1 MISALDVKAQ
11 DPDSF
16 HICYF
21 SLNNQHEFT
30 EMEKFTKKLNEH
42 SSHPISVKEYMTEG
56 GLPEDSFKKM
66 VEEDVRCDGLVISGH
81 HTGAFGGKRAS
92 GSLNVSF
99 LEKMSCDEKYSNW
112 FKNIQALWLQG
123 CRTLGTGEVVPDQQE
138 ETSAD
143 HHTLRVGNVLEEDHL
158 EQSLVD
164 LDMEFSATLDQD
176 NPLSSRYLR
185 VFPAATVFG
194 WTKTAPGEKAGS
206 QYSIPFHIAHIAR
219 LNSKTDQFPTSKPL
233 DKTLDQGSA
242 LQYTESLLNLL
253 NRRDMDNECEDVSIE
268 AWKKHGNV
276 QNQRTELGFLNP
288 DLNAHPALTQSDDDL
303 LKQARLLDCL
313 LNNAKD
319 EESLLK
325 AIDEILK
332 DPKLIHYTFNSLL
345 DKLKTL
351 KQDQP
356 NLHKKILDKLKSNSK
371 MNEFLAQK
379 LNSPSLGILRK
390 IDYFAFYEEL
400 YGKSDP
406 IRSHLLDQSIK
417 ILKSTQSDDSYDVID
432 YKITLLQ
439 SLDKHGYLT
448 HPKGLS
454 VLEQAMKDSDIAVR
468 VEAVEA
474 AGKIGES
481 ALSLVEQAIN
491 DSDTSIKV
499 RMEAVY
505 AAGKIGEAALPLVEK
520 AMNDK
525 NLEVRREAVRAA
537 GKIGEAA
544 LPLVEKAMNNSDQQ
558 YVRLQAVT
566 AAGEIGEPALPLMQ
580 STGLPLLEKLMED
593 SDRYVRRSAVS
604 SAGEIGEVAL
614 PLLEKAM
621 NNSDI
626 SMREEAVEAAGKIG
640 KAALPLLEQAMN
652 DSNKD
657 VRLEAVYA
665 AGEIGEPALPL
676 IEQAMNDSNT
686 DVRLQAV
693 EKAGKM
699 GEPARSLI
707 QSKGLP
713 VLEKAM
719 NNKDEFIRLRA
730 AKTVGEIG
738 GARVLPLVEK
748 AMNDTDQ
755 YVRLTAVAAAG
766 KMGNPARSLIQS
778 KGLPILEKAMNDS
791 DSNVRWR
798 AVKAAGEIG
807 EAALPL
813 LRRLLEDENTP
824 RNTKRDIEKAIR
836 QIN

>member
-1 MISALDVKAQ
+1 MQKFQKKLSKKQRFLILITFFMISVSAAKAQ

-81 HTGAFGGKRAS
+81 HTGAFGGKRAE

-138 ETSAD
+138 EISAD
-143 HHTLRVGNVLEEDHL
+143 HHTLRVGNVLDEDHL

-233 DKTLDQGSA
+233 DETLDQESA
-242 LQYTESLLNLL
+242 LQYTQSLLNLL
-253 NRRDMDNECEDVSIE
+253 NRQDMDNECEDVSIE

-276 QNQRTELGFLNP
+276 QNQRTELGFSNP

-313 LNNAKD
+313 LNNSKD

-351 KQDQP
+351 KRGQP
-356 NLHKKILDKLKSNSK
+356 EFHKKILDKLKSNSK

-417 ILKSTQSDDSYDVID
+417 ILKSTQSDDSYDVRD
-432 YKITLLQ
+432 YKSTLLQ

-454 VLEQAMKDSDIAVR
+454 VLEQAMKDSAGNVR
-468 VEAVEA
+468 GKAVE
-474 AGKIGES
+474 
-481 ALSLVEQAIN
+481 
-491 DSDTSIKV
+491 
-499 RMEAVY
+499 

-520 AMNDK
+520 AMNDSDK
-525 NLEVRREAVRAA
+525 YVRFRAVGAARKIGAPALSLIQSKGLSVLEKAMNDKDLYVRWQAVKAAREIGEPALSLIQSKGLSVLEQAMNDSDMYVRSRVFRMAEEIGEPALPLLEKAMNDSDTDVRRRAVKAA

-544 LPLVEKAMNNSDQQ
+544 LPL
-558 YVRLQAVT
+558 
-566 AAGEIGEPALPLMQ
+566 IQ
-580 STGLPLLEKLMED
+580 SKGL
-593 SDRYVRRSAVS
+593 SV
-604 SAGEIGEVAL
+604 
-614 PLLEKAM
+614 
-621 NNSDI
+621 
-626 SMREEAVEAAGKIG
+626 
-640 KAALPLLEQAMN
+640 LEQAMN
-652 DSNKD
+652 DSNK
-657 VRLEAVYA
+657 
-665 AGEIGEPALPL
+665 
-676 IEQAMNDSNT
+676 
-686 DVRLQAV
+686 
-693 EKAGKM
+693 
-699 GEPARSLI
+699 
-707 QSKGLP
+707 
-713 VLEKAM
+713 
-719 NNKDEFIRLRA
+719 
-730 AKTVGEIG
+730 
-738 GARVLPLVEK
+738 
-748 AMNDTDQ
+748 
-755 YVRLTAVAAAG
+755 YVR
-766 KMGNPARSLIQS
+766 R
-778 KGLPILEKAMNDS
+778 
-791 DSNVRWR
+791 R

-807 EAALPL
+807 KPALPL

-824 RNTKRDIEKAIR
+824 RDTKKDIEQVIR

>member
-1 MISALDVKAQ
+1 MQKFQKKLSKKQRFLILAFFMISALNAKAQ

-30 EMEKFTKKLNEH
+30 EMEKFTKKLNKH

-66 VEEDVRCDGLVISGH
+66 VEENVRCDGLVISGH
-81 HTGAFGGKRAS
+81 HTGAFGGKRAE

-123 CRTLGTGEVVPDQQE
+123 CRTLGTGEVVPDQEETSTNQ

-143 HHTLRVGNVLEEDHL
+143 HHTLRVGNVLYEDHL
-158 EQSLVD
+158 EQSLAD

-185 VFPAATVFG
+185 VFPKATVFG

-219 LNSKTDQFPTSKPL
+219 LNSKTDQFPISKPL
-233 DKTLDQGSA
+233 DETLDPESS

-253 NRRDMDNECEDVSIE
+253 NRQNKNECEDVSIE

-276 QNQRTELGFLNP
+276 QNQRTELGFSNP
-288 DLNAHPALTQSDDDL
+288 DLNAHPALTQSNDAL

-332 DPKLIHYTFNSLL
+332 DKKLIHYTFNSLL

-356 NLHKKILDKLKSNSK
+356 ELHKKILDKLKSNNK
-371 MNEFLAQK
+371 INEFLAQK

-406 IRSHLLDQSIK
+406 IRARLLDQSIK
-417 ILKSTQSDDSYDVID
+417 ILKSTQSEDSYAVLD
-432 YKITLLQ
+432 YKLTLLQ

-454 VLEQAMKDSDIAVR
+454 VLEQAMKDSYTDVR
-468 VEAVEA
+468 KRAVEA
-474 AGKIGES
+474 AGKLGEP
-481 ALSLVEQAIN
+481 ALPLLTEAERRYPDIREEVIEALG
-491 DSDTSIKV
+491 KV
-499 RMEAVY
+499 
-505 AAGKIGEAALPLVEK
+505 GEAALPLLENTLNNSYRSSEREK
-520 AMNDK
+520 A
-525 NLEVRREAVRAA
+525 VEA
-537 GKIGEAA
+537 
-544 LPLVEKAMNNSDQQ
+544 
-558 YVRLQAVT
+558 
-566 AAGEIGEPALPLMQ
+566 
-580 STGLPLLEKLMED
+580 
-593 SDRYVRRSAVS
+593 
-604 SAGEIGEVAL
+604 AGEIGEVAL
-614 PLLEKAM
+614 PLIEQAM
-621 NNSDI
+621 KDSDI
-626 SMREEAVEAAGKIG
+626 NVRLEAVEALGKVGEAVLPLIEQAMKDSNKYVRRRAVGAAGKVG
-640 KAALPLLEQAMN
+640 EAALPLLEQAMN
-652 DSNKD
+652 DSDK
-657 VRLEAVYA
+657 
-665 AGEIGEPALPL
+665 
-676 IEQAMNDSNT
+676 
-686 DVRLQAV
+686 
-693 EKAGKM
+693 
-699 GEPARSLI
+699 
-707 QSKGLP
+707 
-713 VLEKAM
+713 
-719 NNKDEFIRLRA
+719 
-730 AKTVGEIG
+730 
-738 GARVLPLVEK
+738 
-748 AMNDTDQ
+748 
-755 YVRLTAVAAAG
+755 YVRLTAVGVVGEIG
-766 KMGNPARSLIQS
+766 KPA
-778 KGLPILEKAMNDS
+778 LPILEKAMEDS
-791 DSNVRWR
+791 SQFIRLNAVGVAREIGKAALPLLQSKGFSVLEEAMKKDKDINVRFA
-798 AVKAAGEIG
+798 AVIKAGEIG
-807 EAALPL
+807 EVALPLLQSKGFSVLEEAMGESQNMRRAAVGVAEKIGKPALPL
-813 LRRLLEDENTP
+813 LRRLLEDENTLLD
-824 RNTKRDIEKAIR
+824 TKEKEEIERVIR